1 MTLQSTLKRKDVLSC
16 VCTNRR
22 GGQLEKRTLQTDH
35 FEVPSE
41 DVKLSD
47 SFAAPAVKKPTEL
60 GHHPFGQLTGRQM
73 SQAKSAKLLLLQELN
88 YEEVKVL
95 SRHRQLS
102 ISGPNVIKLFTV
114 VIYRHFMVIPSF
126 CVIKQHYLGN
136 FF

>member
-1 MTLQSTLKRKDVLSC
+1 MTIQSTLKRKDVLSC
-16 VCTNRR
+16 VCTSRR
-22 GGQLEKRTLQTDH
+22 GGQLEKRKTLQTDH

-102 ISGPNVIKLFTV
+102 ICQAQCHKTF
-114 VIYRHFMVIPSF
+114 YR
-126 CVIKQHYLGN
+126 GN
-136 FF
+136 LPPFHGNTIILCYKAALPW